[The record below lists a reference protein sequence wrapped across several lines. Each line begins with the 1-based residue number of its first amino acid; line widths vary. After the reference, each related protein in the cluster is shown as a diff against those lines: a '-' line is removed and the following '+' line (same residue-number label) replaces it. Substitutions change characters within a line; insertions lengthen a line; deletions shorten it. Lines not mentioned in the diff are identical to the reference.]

1 MCERDCLNV
10 IGLSEE
16 IITKLVNNGFISNMA
31 DVFKLKTHP
40 EIANLEN
47 FGVKSYK
54 KLIESVE
61 TARNTDFVSF
71 VHAMGIPNIGKG
83 QAKLLKKYLDRNY
96 DELVNKYVEKYSPN
110 ENHDYDL
117 ISLIY
122 LMELDDF
129 DWTTIDGFGPTIA
142 KSLSNWITIYLMA
155 DPEIHDSTSNCEVIN
170 LLHELTFNDK
180 KPEKTSSATL
190 LTGKT
195 FVITGDVHIFKN
207 RTELQTKIE
216 ELGGKA
222 SSSVSSK
229 TNYLINNDI
238 ESDSSKNKKA
248 KELGIPIISE
258 DDFLI
263 MIN

>member
-1 MCERDCLNV
+1 
-10 IGLSEE
+10 
-16 IITKLVNNGFISNMA
+16 
-31 DVFKLKTHP
+31 
-40 EIANLEN
+40 
-47 FGVKSYK
+47 
-54 KLIESVE
+54 
-61 TARNTDFVSF
+61 
-71 VHAMGIPNIGKG
+71 
-83 QAKLLKKYLDRNY
+83 
-96 DELVNKYVEKYSPN
+96 
-110 ENHDYDL
+110 
-117 ISLIY
+117 
-122 LMELDDF
+122 MELDDF

-216 ELGGKA
+216 KLGGKA

-238 ESDSSKNKKA
+238 ESNSSKNKKA

-258 DDFLI
+258 DDFVKMFL
-263 MIN
+263 